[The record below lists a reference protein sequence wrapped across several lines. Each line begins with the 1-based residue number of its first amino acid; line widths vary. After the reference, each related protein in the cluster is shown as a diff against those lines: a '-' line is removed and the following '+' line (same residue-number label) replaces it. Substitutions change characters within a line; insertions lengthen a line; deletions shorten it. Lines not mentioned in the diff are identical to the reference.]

1 MKSRK
6 TAVLLMLLTLT
17 AHLCAVVLQQQ
28 SPSANESKDDPVSI
42 GLVIDNSTS
51 MKDKRNA
58 TVVALREFVQASN
71 PKDEFFVV
79 NFNQDVHLDQDFTLD
94 LNKVY
99 KALDQ
104 ADAHGGTALYDALLA
119 SRNHLK
125 KGSKYRKKFLVVITD
140 GSDNTSHVT
149 SSNVLKEFNVPDG
162 PIVYCFGL
170 FREESDARGHTVLEK
185 LAKETGGSAFFPD
198 KPKKLE
204 EIIVKIAEEIR
215 NR

>member
-1 MKSRK
+1 MRSRE
-6 TAVLLMLLTLT
+6 TAVLLMLLTL
-17 AHLCAVVLQQQ
+17 AGHLCAVVLQQQ
-28 SPSANESKDDPVSI
+28 APSANASKDDPVSI

-58 TVVALREFVQASN
+58 TVAALREFVQASN

-79 NFNQDVHLDQDFTLD
+79 NFNEDVHLDQDFTID
-94 LNKVY
+94 VSRVY

-119 SRNHLK
+119 SRDHLK
-125 KGSKYRKKFLVVITD
+125 KGSKYTKKFLVVITD

-149 SSNVLKEFNVPDG
+149 SSNVLKEFNVANS
-162 PIVYCFGL
+162 PIVYCVGL

-185 LAKETGGSAFFPD
+185 LAKETGGSAFFSD
-198 KPKKLE
+198 KSKKLE
-204 EIIVKIAEEIR
+204 EIMIKIAGEIR
-215 NR
+215 NQ